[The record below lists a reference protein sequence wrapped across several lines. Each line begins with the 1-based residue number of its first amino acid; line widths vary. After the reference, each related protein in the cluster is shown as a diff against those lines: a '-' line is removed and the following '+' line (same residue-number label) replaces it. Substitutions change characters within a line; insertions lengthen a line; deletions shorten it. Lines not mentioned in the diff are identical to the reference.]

1 MMSEFSMMSELS
13 IVIIISVVLL
23 VIILFKTA
31 RIVPQ
36 REEFIVE
43 RLGKFSR
50 TLSAGLHILIP
61 FLDVVRYK
69 RTLKEQVF
77 EVDKQNS
84 ITRDNVALVI
94 DGVLYLQVTDSKLS
108 CYGIDDYRI
117 AAQNLAQTSLRSVI
131 GKMDLDKTFEE
142 RETLN
147 QAVVAAVD
155 EAAQNWGIKV
165 LRYEV
170 KDIEVSPDIMNA
182 MEKQMTAE
190 RDKRAAIAQSEGERQ
205 SKINFAQGEKEHS
218 ILTSEGLKQELI
230 NKAEGAAAEIK
241 LKADATAE
249 AIIKVAEAL
258 NKKGGEQAANLEV
271 AKQYIKEFGNLAKEN
286 NTLIIP
292 GDVSNVASMVA
303 TAMSVI
309 DRTKKK

>member
-1 MMSEFSMMSELS
+1 MNDFSV
-13 IVIIISVVLL
+13 VIIISVAFF
-23 VIILFKTA
+23 IFILFKTA
-31 RIVPQ
+31 RVVPQ
-36 REEFIVE
+36 RKEYIVE
-43 RLGKFSR
+43 RLGKYNR

-61 FLDVVRYK
+61 FLDVVRYI
-69 RTLKEQVF
+69 RTLKEEVF
-77 EVDKQNS
+77 EVSKQNC
-84 ITRDNVALVI
+84 ITKDNVALGI
-94 DGVLYLQVTDSKLS
+94 DGVLYLQVMDSKLS
-108 CYGIDDYRI
+108 CYGIDDYRL

-205 SKINFAQGEKEHS
+205 SKINLAEGEKEQS
-218 ILTSEGLKQELI
+218 ILTSEGQKQELI
-230 NKAEGAAAEIK
+230 NNAEGLAAEIK

-249 AIIKVAEAL
+249 AISKVAESL

-271 AKQYIKEFGNLAKEN
+271 AKQYVKEFGNLAKEN

-292 GDVSNVASMVA
+292 SDVNNISSMVA

-309 DRTKKK
+309 DKTKKK

>member
-1 MMSEFSMMSELS
+1 MGEFS

-23 VIILFKTA
+23 VVILFKTA
-31 RIVPQ
+31 RVVPQ
-36 REEFIVE
+36 RQEFIVE
-43 RLGKFSR
+43 RLGKFSK

-69 RTLKEQVF
+69 RTLKEEVF
-77 EVDKQNS
+77 EVSKQNC
-84 ITRDNVALVI
+84 ITKDNVALGI
-94 DGVLYLQVTDSKLS
+94 DGVLYLQVINSKYS
-108 CYGIDDYRI
+108 CYGIDDYRV

-190 RDKRAAIAQSEGERQ
+190 RDKRAAIAKSEGERE
-205 SKINFAQGEKEHS
+205 SKINSAQGEKEHS
-218 ILTSEGLKQELI
+218 ILTSEGYKQELI
-230 NKAEGAAAEIK
+230 NKAEGNAAEIK
-241 LKADATAE
+241 LNADATAD
-249 AIIKVAEAL
+249 AIVKVSEAL
-258 NKKGGEQAANLEV
+258 IKKGGEQAANLEI
-271 AKQYIKEFGNLAKEN
+271 AKQYIKEFGNLAKVN

-292 GDVSNVASMVA
+292 SDVNNVSSMLA

-309 DRTKKK
+309 EKTKKK

>member
-1 MMSEFSMMSELS
+1 MNEMS
-13 IVIIISVVLL
+13 IVIIVSVLIL
-23 VIILFKTA
+23 IFILFKTA
-31 RIVPQ
+31 LVVPQ
-36 REEFIVE
+36 KSEVVIE

-50 TLSAGLHILIP
+50 ILEAGFHILIP
-61 FLDVVRYK
+61 FLDVRMY
-69 RTLKEQVF
+69 RRSLKE
-77 EVDKQNS
+77 EVLEVPKQNC
-84 ITRDNVALVI
+84 ITKDNVALGI
-94 DGVLYLQVTDSKLS
+94 DGVLYLQVMDTKLS
-108 CYGIDDYRI
+108 CYGIDNYKV
-117 AAQNLAQTSLRSVI
+117 AAENLAQTSLRSVI

-190 RDKRAAIAQSEGERQ
+190 RDKRAAIAKSEGERE
-205 SKINFAQGEKEHS
+205 SKINSAQGEKEKS
-218 ILTSEGLKQELI
+218 ILTSEGFKQELI
-230 NKAEGAAAEIK
+230 NKAEGNAAQIK
-241 LKADATAE
+241 LNADATAD
-249 AIIKVAEAL
+249 AIKSVSEAL
-258 NKKGGEQAANLEV
+258 LEKGGEQAANLEL
-271 AKQYIKEFGNLAKEN
+271 AKQYIEEFGNLAKVN

-292 GDVSNVASMVA
+292 SDVNNVSSMLA

-309 DRTKKK
+309 EKTKKK

>member
-1 MMSEFSMMSELS
+1 MGEFS
-13 IVIIISVVLL
+13 IVVVVSAVFMIIV
-23 VIILFKTA
+23 LFKTA
-31 RIVPQ
+31 RVVPQ
-36 REEFIVE
+36 RQEYIVE
-43 RLGKFSR
+43 RLGKYSR
-50 TLSAGLHILIP
+50 TLNAGLHILIP
-61 FLDVVRYK
+61 FLDVVKYT
-69 RTLKEQVF
+69 RTLKEEVF
-77 EVDKQNS
+77 EVSKQNC
-84 ITRDNVALVI
+84 ITKDNVALGI
-94 DGVLYLQVTDSKLS
+94 DGVLYVQVMNSKLS
-108 CYGIDDYRI
+108 CYGIDDYRV

-205 SKINFAQGEKEHS
+205 SKINLAQGEKEQS
-218 ILTSEGLKQELI
+218 ILTSEGQKQELI
-230 NKAEGAAAEIK
+230 NNAEGVATEIK

-249 AIIKVAEAL
+249 AITKVAAAL
-258 NKKGGEQAANLEV
+258 NEKGGEQAANLEV
-271 AKQYIKEFGNLAKEN
+271 AKQYVKEFGNLAKEN

-292 GDVSNVASMVA
+292 SDVNNVSSMVA

-309 DRTKKK
+309 DKTKKK

>member
-1 MMSEFSMMSELS
+1 MGEFS
-13 IVIIISVVLL
+13 IVVIISVALL
-23 VIILFKTA
+23 IIILFKTA
-31 RIVPQ
+31 RVVPQ
-36 REEFIVE
+36 RQEYIVE
-43 RLGKFSR
+43 RLGKFSK

-69 RTLKEQVF
+69 RTLKEEVF
-77 EVDKQNS
+77 EVSKQNC
-84 ITRDNVALVI
+84 ITKDNVALGI
-94 DGVLYLQVTDSKLS
+94 DGVLYLQVMDSKLS
-108 CYGIDDYRI
+108 CYGIDDYRL

-205 SKINFAQGEKEHS
+205 SKINLAEGEKEQS
-218 ILTSEGLKQELI
+218 ILTSEGQKQELI
-230 NKAEGAAAEIK
+230 NNAEGLAAEIK

-249 AIIKVAEAL
+249 AISKVAESL

-271 AKQYIKEFGNLAKEN
+271 AKQYVKEFGNLAKEN

-292 GDVSNVASMVA
+292 SDVNNVSSMIA

-309 DRTKKK
+309 DKTKKK

>member
-1 MMSEFSMMSELS
+1 MGEFSI
-13 IVIIISVVLL
+13 IVIVSAVLIIL
-23 VIILFKTA
+23 ILFKTA
-31 RIVPQ
+31 RVVPQ
-36 REEFIVE
+36 RQEYIVE
-43 RLGKFSR
+43 RLGKYNK
-50 TLSAGLHILIP
+50 TLNAGFHILIP
-61 FLDVVRYK
+61 FLDVIRYK
-69 RTLKEQVF
+69 RTLKEEVF
-77 EVDKQNS
+77 EVSKQNC
-84 ITRDNVALVI
+84 ITKDNVALGI
-94 DGVLYLQVTDSKLS
+94 DGVLYLQVIDSKLS
-108 CYGIDDYRI
+108 CYGIDDYRV

-205 SKINFAQGEKEHS
+205 SKINLAQGEKEQS
-218 ILTSEGLKQELI
+218 ILTSEGQKQELI
-230 NKAEGAAAEIK
+230 NNAEGLSAEIRLKAE
-241 LKADATAE
+241 ATAE
-249 AIIKVAEAL
+249 AITKVAEAL
-258 NKKGGEQAANLEV
+258 NQKGGEQAANLEV
-271 AKQYIKEFGNLAKEN
+271 AKQYVKEFGNLAKEN

-292 GDVSNVASMVA
+292 SDVNNISSVVA

-309 DRTKKK
+309 EKTKKK

>member
-1 MMSEFSMMSELS
+1 MSEFS
-13 IVIIISVVLL
+13 IVIIISVFLL
-23 VIILFKTA
+23 IILLFKTA

-36 REEFIVE
+36 RQEFIVE

-69 RTLKEQVF
+69 RTLKEEVF
-77 EVDKQNS
+77 EVSKQNC
-84 ITRDNVALVI
+84 ITKDNVALGI
-94 DGVLYLQVTDSKLS
+94 DGVLYLQVVNSKFS

-142 RETLN
+142 RERIN
-147 QAVVAAVD
+147 QSVVAAVD
-155 EAAQNWGIKV
+155 EASQNWGIKV

-205 SKINFAQGEKEHS
+205 SKINLAQGEKEQS
-218 ILTSEGLKQELI
+218 ILTSEGQKQELI
-230 NKAEGAAAEIK
+230 NNAEGIAAEIK
-241 LKADATAE
+241 LKADATAD
-249 AIIKVAEAL
+249 AIITVAEAL
-258 NKKGGEQAANLEV
+258 YIKGGEQAASLDV
-271 AKQYIKEFGNLAKEN
+271 AKQYVKEFGNLAKES

-292 GDVSNVASMVA
+292 SDVNNISSMLA

-309 DRTKKK
+309 DKTKKK